1 MNRLLPEPISGDSA
15 SDSEL
20 RDSQGGI
27 SVMKHSI
34 KSQLSS
40 GSPHSSPARL
50 YCRGVMSLVMLSVI
64 AASGCSH
71 LAGIPVSRVPR
82 DILSAQLK
90 DDFEDISMLRLRQ
103 DPPENYLLGPG
114 DVLGV
119 YIKGVL
125 GSPDELPPIHFPEDA
140 NRPPAIGFPVPIR
153 EDGTLALPFVDPIPV
168 AGLSLVDAT
177 EVILDAYTYPRVI
190 VQKENDPVIV
200 TLIQKRKTRV
210 MVIREESGG
219 QFGVS
224 KRGTGHVVDLPA
236 YENDVLRALS
246 ETGGMP
252 GTDAKNEV
260 LIYRGMFKD
269 GVNYDQVMNNLCL
282 DDCQD
287 PCFCNDG
294 PKPDPPN
301 LTRIPLRYHPSNPP
315 NFSQEDVIL
324 GEGDILIIR
333 SRDEETFYTAG
344 VLGGGEH
351 RLPRDKDLDII
362 GAIAIAGGPLGS
374 IGSGVGG
381 LGNNG
386 GGGMGGGGGGG
397 GRGGQ
402 QYCQPSEAIVIR
414 ELPCGSQI
422 SIKVDLNKALE
433 NRSERILIKP
443 GDVIVLRYTIAEE
456 IGNVAL
462 NLLQFNFLFNGFNGG
477 GF

>member
-1 MNRLLPEPISGDSA
+1 MSTKRQTLNRLTTL
-15 SDSEL
+15 
-20 RDSQGGI
+20 
-27 SVMKHSI
+27 M
-34 KSQLSS
+34 
-40 GSPHSSPARL
+40 
-50 YCRGVMSLVMLSVI
+50 VMLAVVTVT
-64 AASGCSH
+64 GCRSMN
-71 LAGIPVSRVPR
+71 AIPVSRVPR
-82 DILSAQLK
+82 DILQAQLK

-114 DVLGV
+114 DVLGI

-125 GSPDELPPIHFPEDA
+125 GATDELPPIHFPEDA
-140 NRPPAIGFPVPIR
+140 NRAPAIGFPVPVR

-168 AGLSLVDAT
+168 QGLSLVDAT
-177 EVILDAYTYPRVI
+177 QAILDAFTYPRVI
-190 VQKENDPVIV
+190 VQKEQDPVIV
-200 TLIQKRKTRV
+200 TLMQKRKIRV

-260 LIYRGMFKD
+260 LIYRGMFTD
-269 GVNYDQVMNNLCL
+269 GVNYDQVMNSICMDN
-282 DDCQD
+282 CQD
-287 PCFCNDG
+287 PCFCNEA
-294 PKPDPPN
+294 PMPDPPN
-301 LTRIPLRYHPSNPP
+301 VTRIPLRYHPSNPP
-315 NFSQEDVIL
+315 SFDQEDVIL
-324 GEGDILIIR
+324 GEGDIVIIR

-374 IGSGVGG
+374 IGTGVGG

-386 GGGMGGGGGGG
+386 GANGRGGGGGGG
-397 GRGGQ
+397 GQGN

-414 ELPCGSQI
+414 ALPCGGQI
-422 SIKVDLNKALE
+422 AIKINLNRALQ

-443 GDVIVLRYTIAEE
+443 GDVIVLRYTLAEE

-462 NLLQFNFLFNGFNGG
+462 NLIQFNFLFNGLNGN